1 MSSNSSGTT
10 RSSRSRNKQSNTQQQ
25 QQQSEE
31 EQIPVR
37 ETRRKAMLKE
47 RVCLLFTLPAHM
59 IIELRLL
66 LLDFRGFN

>member
-10 RSSRSRNKQSNTQQQ
+10 RSSRSRNKQSNTQP

-59 IIELRLL
+59 MIELRLL
-66 LLDFRGFN
+66 LLGFRGFN